1 VSLRDM
7 ARVAYYDVSRL
18 PPDLEPELA
27 ASGHY
32 DAGGGTYSN
41 GTHAGIVEVDPETGQ
56 FRFLRYCVVEDCGT
70 MINPTVVEGQ
80 VHGGVA
86 QGVGG
91 AAYEELVY
99 GDDGQLLTASF
110 LDYLVPTSME
120 VPPIEVEHLVSPSPF
135 TPLGIKGMGEG
146 GTVSPG
152 SVLACAIAD
161 ALRPLGVRL
170 TELPITPAKVLQA
183 IQESSPPPAE

>member
-1 VSLRDM
+1 
-7 ARVAYYDVSRL
+7 
-18 PPDLEPELA
+18 
-27 ASGHY
+27 
-32 DAGGGTYSN
+32 
-41 GTHAGIVEVDPETGQ
+41 
-56 FRFLRYCVVEDCGT
+56 

-91 AAYEELVY
+91 AAYEELIY

-152 SVLACAIAD
+152 SVLACALVD

-170 TELPITPAKVLQA
+170 TELPITPGKLLQA
-183 IQESSPPPAE
+183 IRESSPRPPE